1 MAGTTRHD
9 VAGGVLLVFLLNIV
23 LSDMLFADVPKFVN
37 RMSNVTVTVGRDA
50 TFACSVDNIS
60 NFKIAWLRV
69 DTQTILTIQNHVVTK
84 NHRIVVTH
92 SDHRT
97 WYLHIKETR
106 EKDRG
111 WYMCQV
117 NTEPMKNQ
125 VAYLEVV
132 VPPDILDYPTS
143 SDMIIREN
151 TNVTLECAVR
161 GSPTPV
167 VSWRREDSVDIVLG
181 NTKRAVVYEGTSLTF
196 QRVSRKQAGAYLCI
210 ASNGVPPSV
219 SKRISLI
226 VHFPPLIVIPSQLI
240 GAKSGAPLTLDCH
253 VESFPNPISFWTHE
267 NGSLVSEGPK
277 YHTWVEQVS
286 SYKMFMRLH
295 IGSLSKQDFGTF
307 KCIAKNTLGG
317 SEGVIKVYNIGFFGE
332 SSHYVTD
339 QGDQRSNQIEKSTW
353 GLNQSNAGSSSQQSS
368 FSQRLILIVL
378 VTFLCLALLD
388 NQFFVFCT

>member
-1 MAGTTRHD
+1 Q
-9 VAGGVLLVFLLNIV
+9 
-23 LSDMLFADVPKFVN
+23 
-37 RMSNVTVTVGRDA
+37 
-50 TFACSVDNIS
+50 
-60 NFKIAWLRV
+60 IAWLRV

-106 EKDRG
+106 ETDRG

-167 VSWRREDSVDIVLG
+167 VTWRREDSVDIVLG
-181 NTKRAVVYEGTSLTF
+181 NTKRGNISVVYEGTSLTF
-196 QRVSRKQAGAYLCI
+196 QRVSRKQGGAYLCI

-226 VHFPPLIVIPSQLI
+226 VH
-240 GAKSGAPLTLDCH
+240 C
-253 VESFPNPISFWTHE
+253 
-267 NGSLVSEGPK
+267 K
-277 YHTWVEQVS
+277 YFEW
-286 SYKMFMRLH
+286 
-295 IGSLSKQDFGTF
+295 
-307 KCIAKNTLGG
+307 
-317 SEGVIKVYNIGFFGE
+317 
-332 SSHYVTD
+332 
-339 QGDQRSNQIEKSTW
+339 
-353 GLNQSNAGSSSQQSS
+353 
-368 FSQRLILIVL
+368 
-378 VTFLCLALLD
+378 
-388 NQFFVFCT
+388 